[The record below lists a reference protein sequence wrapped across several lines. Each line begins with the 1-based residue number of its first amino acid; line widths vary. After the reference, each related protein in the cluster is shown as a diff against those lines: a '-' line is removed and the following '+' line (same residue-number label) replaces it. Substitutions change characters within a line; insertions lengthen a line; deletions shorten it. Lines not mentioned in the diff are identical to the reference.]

1 MDYKG
6 DKFYLELV
14 LSGKRNSYAHIVDRH
29 KDKVFTLAL
38 KICGNNEDAEEVAQD
53 SFVKAFRSLRSFK
66 SRSSFSTWLY
76 RIVYNTA
83 ISHLRRNKTPVLQIE
98 DFPADSVDFLRDNE
112 SEESADKEYRKT
124 LLNFAL
130 KKLKPDERALISMHY
145 YQELCIDEMSA
156 ITGYTASNLKV
167 KLFRARK
174 HMKEILHKNTLKE
187 DLLYERV

>member
-1 MDYKG
+1 M
-6 DKFYLELV
+6 
-14 LSGKRNSYAHIVDRH
+14 H
-29 KDKVFTLAL
+29 
-38 KICGNNEDAEEVAQD
+38 
-53 SFVKAFRSLRSFK
+53 
-66 SRSSFSTWLY
+66 
-76 RIVYNTA
+76 
-83 ISHLRRNKTPVLQIE
+83 VLQIE
-98 DFPADSVDFLRDNE
+98 DFPADSVDFLRDSADE
-112 SEESADKEYRKT
+112 DSADKEYRKT